1 MVYFFVEEDTRGG
14 YGTSWSHL
22 GLHRCQFSRTALRM
36 KDYSN
41 MQGINQVFNH
51 PQPIIG
57 VIHLPPLIGS
67 PQSRQPFREIRARAL
82 SDAGSF
88 IDNGID
94 GVIIEN
100 YGDAPFY
107 PDSVEPHTVAAL
119 ALVADEIREHH
130 PQTPIGLNVLRND
143 AKSAMAIATVTGANF
158 IRVNVHTGAMLTDQG
173 IIQGKAH
180 ETLRYRST
188 LKSDV
193 KIFAD
198 IAVKHAT
205 PLAPIDIL
213 ASAEDTY
220 HRGFADALIV
230 TGTATGKSTDLNQL
244 KTVKAAIPQAS
255 IFVGSGVTTDNL
267 TKVLQYA
274 DGVIVGTSI
283 KRDGVT
289 TNAVDAD
296 RVRTLIKAR
305 VG

>member
-1 MVYFFVEEDTRGG
+1 
-14 YGTSWSHL
+14 
-22 GLHRCQFSRTALRM
+22 
-36 KDYSN
+36 
-41 MQGINQVFNH
+41 MQGTNQLFDH
-51 PQPIIG
+51 PKPIIG
-57 VIHLPPLIGS
+57 VVHLPPLIGS
-67 PQSRQPFREIRARAL
+67 PQSRQSFHESRTRAL
-82 SDAGSF
+82 SDAGTL

-100 YGDAPFY
+100 YGDAPFL

-119 ALVADEIREHH
+119 ALIADEIRQHH

-143 AKSAMAIATVTGANF
+143 AKSAIAIATVTDVNF
-158 IRVNVHTGAMLTDQG
+158 IRVNVHIGAMLTDQG

-180 ETLRYRST
+180 ETLRYRSL
-188 LKSDV
+188 LKSEV

-198 IAVKHAT
+198 IAVKHAV

-220 HRGFADALIV
+220 HRGLADALIV
-230 TGTATGKSTDLNQL
+230 TGTATGKSTDLDQL
-244 KTVKAAIPQAS
+244 KTVKSRVPQAS
-255 IFVGSGVTTDNL
+255 VFAGSGVTTDNL
-267 TKVLQYA
+267 AEVLQYA

-289 TNAVDAD
+289 TNAVDPD

-305 VG
+305 EG

>member
-1 MVYFFVEEDTRGG
+1 
-14 YGTSWSHL
+14 
-22 GLHRCQFSRTALRM
+22 
-36 KDYSN
+36 
-41 MQGINQVFNH
+41 MQGINQLFN
-51 PQPIIG
+51 QPKPIVG
-57 VIHLPPLIGS
+57 VVHLPPLIGS
-67 PQSRQPFREIRARAL
+67 PQSTQPFHEIRTRAL
-82 SDAGSF
+82 SDAGML

-100 YGDAPFY
+100 YGDAPFQ
-107 PDSVEPHTVAAL
+107 PDNVEPHTVAAL
-119 ALVADEIREHH
+119 AIVTDEIRGHH

-143 AKSAMAIATVTGANF
+143 AKSALAIATVTDANF

-180 ETLRYRST
+180 ETLRYRSL
-188 LKSDV
+188 LKSEV

-220 HRGFADALIV
+220 HRGLADALIV
-230 TGTATGKSTDLNQL
+230 TGAATGKSTDLDQL
-244 KTVKAAIPQAS
+244 KTVKSAVPQAS
-255 IFVGSGVTTDNL
+255 IFAGSGVTTDNL
-267 TKVLQYA
+267 SEVLQYA

-289 TNAVDAD
+289 TNTVDPD
-296 RVRTLIKAR
+296 RVRALIKAR
-305 VG
+305 EG

>member
-1 MVYFFVEEDTRGG
+1 MLHQQQFGG
-14 YGTSWSHL
+14 IF
-22 GLHRCQFSRTALRM
+22 RRA
-36 KDYSN
+36 KDFRD
-41 MQGINQVFNH
+41 MQETNQLFNH
-51 PQPIIG
+51 PKPIIG
-57 VIHLPPLIGS
+57 VIHLPPLLGS
-67 PQSRQPFREIRARAL
+67 PQSTLPFREIRICAL
-82 SDAGSF
+82 SDAGRL

-107 PDSVEPHTVAAL
+107 PDRVEPHTVAAL
-119 ALVADEIREHH
+119 ALIANEIREHH

-173 IIQGKAH
+173 LIEGKAH
-180 ETLRYRST
+180 ETLRYRSI
-188 LKSDV
+188 LKSEV

-213 ASAEDTY
+213 TIAEDTY
-220 HRGFADALIV
+220 HRGLADALIV
-230 TGTATGKSTDLNQL
+230 TGTATGKSTDLGQL
-244 KTVKAAIPQAS
+244 KTVKSAVPQAR
-255 IFVGSGVTTDNL
+255 VLAGSGVTIDNL
-267 TKVLQYA
+267 TEVLQYA

-289 TNAVDAD
+289 TNAVDPD
-296 RVRTLIKAR
+296 RVRALIKAR
-305 VG
+305 ER

>member
-1 MVYFFVEEDTRGG
+1 
-14 YGTSWSHL
+14 
-22 GLHRCQFSRTALRM
+22 
-36 KDYSN
+36 
-41 MQGINQVFNH
+41 MQGTHQLFDH
-51 PQPIIG
+51 PKPTIG
-57 VIHLPPLIGS
+57 VVHLPPLIGS
-67 PQSRQPFREIRARAL
+67 PQSRQPLHEIRARAL
-82 SDAGSF
+82 LDAASL

-119 ALVADEIREHH
+119 ALITGEIRERY
-130 PQTPIGLNVLRND
+130 PQTPIGINVLRND

-173 IIQGKAH
+173 IIQGRAH
-180 ETLRYRST
+180 ETLRYRSV
-188 LKSDV
+188 LKSEV

-198 IAVKHAT
+198 IAVKHAV
-205 PLAPIDIL
+205 PLAAIDIV

-220 HRGFADALIV
+220 HRGLADALIV
-230 TGTATGKSTDLNQL
+230 TGVATGKGIDLDQL
-244 KTVKAAIPQAS
+244 KSVKSAIPQAS
-255 IFVGSGVTTDNL
+255 IFVGSGVTVDSL
-267 TKVLQYA
+267 AEVLQYA

-283 KRDGVT
+283 KRDGIT

-305 VG
+305 EG